1 MVLSISRYPQALYF
15 YLESIFVFF
24 LSNKYYC
31 FLFYYKIVLILRN
44 ITNIINKLKCVM
56 KKKVHHFLSLL
67 IMIPLLGIGTVIY
80 ADEINFTTSY
90 ETKSTSTEQFS
101 MKIKAKSGTKY
112 YIDYGDGTGTHEKIS
127 YGNADL
133 LSYNF
138 ADMAVN
144 KIHKVKVWGGP
155 FIEFTI
161 ISNRKVSEITL
172 TDCKE
177 LLKFSCAWSSLKKLD
192 LTGCPKLENVVC
204 NANEIEDLKLPPT
217 TRNFVFDRNRLTL
230 AEFPE
235 KKTFV
240 YTYGPMRPVY
250 LEKNKIKG
258 MTVDLSDFL
267 SYKGTISKFSW
278 YRYNNRGNNADPAM
292 LIDPSTYKEE
302 DGIFTFNEAY
312 DCEIYCVVDNPALPK
327 LHNINDRYGIM
338 PIKLAGKSKGLDA
351 VHAAFTTDK
360 FTTEKLTFDL
370 TLSSTTDNS
379 PCLINWGDGVIQE
392 ITLNKSETIVKHNFL
407 DAEFDKKHLVQIQCK
422 DLDLLKFP
430 ELSGFCGFNEGTVE
444 SPAKRIIL
452 DNNRLQS
459 VDFSLFKNAIE
470 LSANGCYA
478 SEIILPKTKTIIKLS
493 LAGNQINALNLSD
506 YVNLTDLNIER
517 NKLTAVNLTKMNKLE
532 RVNIAFNQINDLKL
546 PADYSLLKEMRCG
559 HNAIPMYMLPE
570 KRNMENYLYAPQ
582 RPYFITPELIRG
594 NVVDLSAFNHL
605 KGVTNAPQP
614 TTYIWLNKN
623 VAGLPVVK
631 GLYYEEVDGKFTFKL
646 TEETEMYC
654 SMQTDAFPDLSIAG
668 KEYRTRPVTMKAA
681 ASSISYVNEN
691 KRPIKLWQNGNL
703 ITLSANKDAIV
714 NVYDIQGKQV
724 DTLSVKNKGCATL
737 HLIPGVYIVKTN
749 NNGVFKF
756 VVQ

>member
-1 MVLSISRYPQALYF
+1 
-15 YLESIFVFF
+15 
-24 LSNKYYC
+24 
-31 FLFYYKIVLILRN
+31 
-44 ITNIINKLKCVM
+44 M
-56 KKKVHHFLSLL
+56 KKQAHHFLSLL
-67 IMIPLLGIGTVIY
+67 IMIPLFGISTIIY
-80 ADEINFTTSY
+80 ADEINLTTSY

-112 YIDYGDGTGTHEKIS
+112 YIDYGDGTGPHTKIS

-138 ADMAVN
+138 ADMATN

-161 ISNRKVSEITL
+161 ISNKKVSEITL

-177 LLKFSCAWSSLKKLD
+177 LLKFSCAWSSLKTLD

-235 KKTFV
+235 KKTFI

-267 SYKGTISKFSW
+267 SYKGTTSKFSW
-278 YRYNNRGNNADPAM
+278 YRYNNHGNDADPAM

-302 DGIFTFNEAY
+302 NGIFTFNEAY
-312 DCEIYCVVDNPALPK
+312 DCEIYCVVDNSALPK

-338 PIKLAGKSKGLDA
+338 PIKLVGKSKVLDA

-392 ITLNKSETIVKHNFL
+392 ITLNKTETIVKHNFL
-407 DAEFDKKHLVQIQCK
+407 DAKFDKKHLVQIQCK

-430 ELSGFCGFNEGTVE
+430 ELCGFCGFNKGTVE

-452 DNNRLQS
+452 DNNRLQTI
-459 VDFSLFKNAIE
+459 DFSLFKNAIE
-470 LSANGCYA
+470 VSANGCYA
-478 SEIILPKTKTIIKLS
+478 NEIILPQTETIIKLS
-493 LAGNQINALNLSD
+493 LVGNQIN
-506 YVNLTDLNIER
+506 DLNISNYINLKDLNVER
-517 NKLTAVNLTKMNKLE
+517 NKLTAINLTKMNKLE
-532 RVNIAFNQINDLKL
+532 RVNIAFNQINELKL
-546 PADYSLLKEMRCG
+546 PTDYSMLKEMKCD

-582 RPYFITPELIRG
+582 SPYFITQELIKE
-594 NVVDLSAFNHL
+594 NVVDLSAFNNL
-605 KGVTNAPQP
+605 KGVTNTPQT
-614 TTYIWLNKN
+614 TTYIWLNKDKT
-623 VAGLPVVK
+623 GLPVVK
-631 GLYYEEVDGKFTFKL
+631 GLHYDEVDGKFTFKL
-646 TEETEMYC
+646 KEETEMYC
-654 SMQTDAFPDLSIAG
+654 SMQTDAFPDLAIAG
-668 KEYRTRPVTMKAA
+668 MEYRTRPITMKPVNL
-681 ASSISYVNEN
+681 SINHVNEN
-691 KRPIKLWQNGNL
+691 KSPIKLWQNGNL
-703 ITLSANKDAIV
+703 ITLSANKDVIV
-714 NVYDIQGKQV
+714 NIYNTQGKQV
-724 DTLSVKNKGCATL
+724 EILTLKNKGNATL
-737 HLIPGVYIVKTN
+737 HLPAGIYIVKTN
-749 NNGVFKF
+749 DYSVFKISI
-756 VVQ
+756 QY